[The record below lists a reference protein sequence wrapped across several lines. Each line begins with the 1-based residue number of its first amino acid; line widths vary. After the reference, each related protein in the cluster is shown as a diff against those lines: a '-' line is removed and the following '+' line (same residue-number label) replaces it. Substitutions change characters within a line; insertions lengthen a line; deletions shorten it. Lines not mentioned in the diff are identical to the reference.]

1 MKESDGSIVVDT
13 EIDPEGFQKDSVK
26 LQNAI
31 RSLNKKV
38 ENLRPTFNKAI
49 TGSASAL
56 SSFNAKAGALEQTI
70 ADIEDEMAA
79 LAKKRVPTEEYQEAC
94 KSVEKYK
101 EKLAALEARQEKLA
115 NRGVSEN
122 SSQWKNLTSDIDLIY
137 DKLERAVEA
146 KRNFEKLGGAYI
158 SGADTTQYSQLKSNL
173 DAVKA
178 KMKEMQNVGKYTDVL
193 NLSADIE
200 KVEVQVDKLTEKY
213 NRLKGTGVSLKSQS
227 WKNLSYDILMANEQI
242 EKYRV
247 LFHSLSATGSV
258 PKSTFGLISE
268 ELVKV
273 QSNLDAVKA
282 KISDTQ
288 HKTSKTNSLFGKM
301 VQHIKGVASGAGRAA
316 ATIGGK
322 LLSGAK
328 SAASH
333 IAKMVRNSKGLKGS
347 FGGALSSIK
356 KIAPALLSARGI
368 MGILR
373 KSVSAYMEENESLKN
388 TLNAAWSG
396 IGNLLGPIITKLVN
410 MLATALAYTT
420 KFFGMFAGYGNSVAK
435 SMNKASGAAKKTTK
449 ELKRQLAP
457 FDELNQLS
465 DNSDK
470 SKDSGTLPDVTLP
483 DWAKQI
489 ADQIKAG
496 NWGEAAKTL
505 ANKLN
510 SMIDGIDWA
519 KLGQKIG
526 KYIDEALAFLANFI
540 ETFDWYGLGVKFATF
555 INNIISSVDWS
566 NLGVVLGAKFKIAI
580 ESLGGFFSTLDWAGL
595 GKALADCFM
604 GLWNSIDWAQAGKMV
619 SDGVKGIL
627 TTLTDLLSNTDWKQI
642 GSDVATFINS
652 IDWAGVFAQIVSF
665 VSEGLTGAL
674 DLVLGFVETIDWGK
688 LADDLFDSLIS
699 LITNI
704 DWGKLLSQL
713 VELIGSIWGAKVSI
727 FAALILDIWNLLKD
741 AWNSVKSYFNEYIE
755 EAGGDVWDGFKNG
768 ILDAFKNVGI
778 WIRDNLFQPFIA
790 GFCSAFGIHS
800 PSKVMKEQGGYI
812 VSGLQNGLS
821 ANWQKIT
828 GFFSGKIGEV
838 ISSLKNKDW
847 KSIGRNICDGISNGL
862 SEKWEWLKNKVANI
876 ASSLLEKAKNV
887 LGIHSPSRLFR
898 DQVGLNI
905 GLGVGEGVENSTP
918 AVLKT
923 TSNLAKAISDEFNS
937 GDYVLNM
944 GIKTSRINNG
954 LSVFSD
960 KITDSFSLLI
970 DRLQSIA
977 DTVTFKMPA
986 TAKSSVLPY
995 SVSSG
1000 YVSNS
1005 SYKTSAL
1012 EFDMAVFKQ
1021 AFREALSESGGG
1033 AGGSMTINLVIDRD
1047 IVGKAFV
1054 EYHNGVVARTR
1065 MSPLK
1070 GVG

>member
-38 ENLRPTFNKAI
+38 EGLRPTFDKVMN
-49 TGSASAL
+49 GSASAI
-56 SSFNAKAGALEQTI
+56 SSFNAKTTVLQNTI
-70 ADIEDEMAA
+70 QNVENEMDKLA
-79 LAKKRVPTEEYQEAC
+79 AKKITTEEYSAAA
-94 KSVEKYK
+94 KSADEYK
-101 EKLAALEARQEKLA
+101 EKLGSLLEKKEMLK
-115 NRGVSEN
+115 NRGVNKESL
-122 SSQWKNLTSDIDLIY
+122 QWQNLQHDIEFVTKELN
-137 DKLERAVEA
+137 KAEEA
-146 KRNFEKLGGAYI
+146 KRKFEKLGDTHI

-178 KMKEMQNVGKYTDVL
+178 KMEEMQNVGKYTDVL

-258 PKSTFGLISE
+258 PKSAFGLISE

-273 QSNLDAVKA
+273 QGNLDAVKA

-410 MLATALAYTT
+410 MLATAVAYTT

-465 DNSDK
+465 DNSDE

-496 NWGEAAKTL
+496 NWGEAAETL

-627 TTLTDLLSNTDWKQI
+627 NAISAIIKNIDWQKLGQ
-642 GSDVATFINS
+642 DVATFVSS
-652 IDWAGVFAQIVSF
+652 IDWTGIADALFDGIGAALG
-665 VSEGLTGAL
+665 GLTAFL
-674 DLVLGFVETIDWGK
+674 WG
-688 LADDLFDSLIS
+688 LI
-699 LITNI
+699 
-704 DWGKLLSQL
+704 
-713 VELIGSIWGAKVSI
+713 EE
-727 FAALILDIWNLLKD
+727 
-741 AWNSVKSYFNEYIE
+741 AWNSVVDWWYDVAYEDGEFTMSGLLDGIWQKIKDIGNWIVDHIFKPFIE
-755 EAGGDVWDGFKNG
+755 GFQS
-768 ILDAFKNVGI
+768 AFK
-778 WIRDNLFQPFIA
+778 
-790 GFCSAFGIHS
+790 IHS

-828 GFFSGKIGEV
+828 GFFSGRIGEV

-847 KSIGRNICDGISNGL
+847 KSIGKNICDGISNGL

-944 GIKTSRINNG
+944 GIKTSRINSG

-1047 IVGKAFV
+1047 VVGKAFV